1 MPQGARLRGRVLAVS
16 CMAMLVAGAA
26 LVVWGGL
33 RVGADHAEESRYE
46 QLASDSLV
54 GLGRP
59 ESDGSAAAT
68 GDGHA
73 AEGDVRLESGRD
85 WQGLRALNPDIAA
98 WLSVQ
103 GTPIDYPVMVAA
115 ADKPE
120 DYYLTH
126 DAWGGETSVG
136 CPFIGEGSSASGPHT
151 LVYGH
156 HVGTTSKQFTPVSR
170 AFEQE
175 VFDGLG
181 ACAWELPDGEG
192 RVLEPLC
199 ALEVDAGFEAIQTYE
214 FDGSQAFR
222 SWLRGLCGQASARSA
237 AWESRCATAEKA
249 VTLVTCSSVVAG
261 QSGRTLVVFCA

>member
-1 MPQGARLRGRVLAVS
+1 
-16 CMAMLVAGAA
+16 MAIACVALLIAGAA

-33 RVGADHAEESRYE
+33 RVGADHVEEARYE

-54 GLGRP
+54 GLGQ
-59 ESDGSAAAT
+59 
-68 GDGHA
+68 
-73 AEGDVRLESGRD
+73 AEGDSSVAATEDGREAERDAHLGSGRD
-85 WQGLRALNPDIAA
+85 WQGLQAVNPDVAA

-103 GTPIDYPVMVAA
+103 GTPIDYPVMVAS
-115 ADKPE
+115 ADKPA

-126 DAWGGETSVG
+126 DAWGGPASVG
-136 CPFIGEGSSASGPHT
+136 CPFVGEGSSVSGPHT

-181 ACAWELPDGEG
+181 ACVWEVPDSEAK
-192 RVLEPLC
+192 VLEPLC
-199 ALEVDAGFEAIQTYE
+199 ALEVDASFEAIQSYE
-214 FDGSQAFR
+214 FGDSQAFR
-222 SWLRGLCGQASARSA
+222 AWLHDLCGQASARSA
-237 AWESRCATAEKA
+237 AWESLCAGAEKA

-261 QSGRTLVVFCA
+261 QPGRTLVVFCA